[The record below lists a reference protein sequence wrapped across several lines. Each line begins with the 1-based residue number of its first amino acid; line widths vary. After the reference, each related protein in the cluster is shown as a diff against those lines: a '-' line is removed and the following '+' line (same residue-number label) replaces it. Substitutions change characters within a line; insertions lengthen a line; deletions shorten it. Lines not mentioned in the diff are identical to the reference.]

1 MDQFNTIFAYSPTH
15 RIAICKSHQQGVV
28 KSQLRTH
35 LDTKHQELVPNTRR
49 QVVHAV
55 DQEASLQAW
64 AMNYEE
70 VIYPRPASQPLPHL
84 PVYHDGLQCN
94 TCAHVYRH
102 IKRMQEHCRQEH
114 GWVNKSQPRG
124 RPASKQTM
132 WTTKISCQK
141 FHTTNKLGRLFEVSA
156 TAEAQPAPV
165 QPDGDVSQAIQ
176 AAFTQASQ
184 QLDAL
189 EKEKN
194 NIVKPDSDRFE
205 FAEWLNRAGWA
216 RHLKGLKREWL
227 LTMAQ
232 QPTPRERALTEICWA
247 ARMVMWRAQ
256 QASTSSVVGMPA
268 MMYINRREVGS
279 GSNEKPF
286 NAQQTGK
293 TMDKYSSVWVS
304 IIAFI
309 WRTHELPVVRQR
321 SDDQDVQ
328 GRRPPYHV
336 TGKQDMWLQK
346 IKGIVGEDT
355 HYDDQDDDWFREPD
369 TDDESD
375 EERLN
380 DAQTEALE
388 DHVSQFML
396 ALLDHVLGDNEYT
409 SALIS
414 GMAVLGISV
423 DNGWLSALVYTPKQS
438 AVIAIARML
447 VLYRSTQMRQ
457 QAVAKLVEEGWGGE
471 DAAVM
476 APSHF
481 EYVQEMANRFMTLTE
496 YNGKPTPV
504 DAILR
509 LRAFGFKIRFTT
521 NADGVIDW
529 MGDTLLYGNIQ
540 FSMPQVR
547 SMVHGMIAGARQHV
561 LSELMLLQVD
571 SEGAVVENT
580 TALPT
585 IDWRK
590 LVDNAA
596 EQQVGWSFME
606 DPRNHSA
613 TSVADPKQWLG
624 QRVVDEK
631 ELRRRFVDMEATRAA
646 LATGGGVVWLQ
657 GRVKAYSTAMKEA
670 RSKLAALVH
679 MTGGAP
685 PRGTELVTVKHS
697 NTANGDSRGIFIEDG
712 LVVFVTKYHK
722 NVGQTGKGK
731 VIHRYLPREVGELV
745 VFYLWFAR
753 PFWQQVEGAVQGRA
767 VDVSA
772 YVWEPEPEQRWQQ
785 PERKRKRKRQRVAE
799 EDDDGEVEEDKAC
812 QGQGWVE
819 TWNSNRVRHAIERAS
834 LQHMGVKM
842 NIMGWRHSTKAAYRR
857 YIKNDA
863 AVKAFADAA
872 NSDDES
878 DRETDQPWDIQT
890 GHGTTVA
897 GMIYGRPVTEPV
909 FSVEAKRF
917 GLRLAS
923 MEWHAFLQI
932 PSVIAKKARKGTQ
945 AAATRREAVEEE
957 YRRWKRM
964 RLVDVDA
971 ELRKLIGDGATFR
984 SVQKPAIQA
993 IMQHKSPVVVVMG
1006 TGAGKSVLFMLPAS
1020 VSSGLTVVVVPLVAL
1035 RGDMKAR
1042 CDALNIV
1049 SAEWDSRRPHEWAQ
1063 IMFVTPE
1070 SAVGEAFGHFIN
1082 RQRLMGRLDRIV
1094 MDECHAVL
1102 DSVGGFRSRML
1113 ALRQLVRVETQM
1125 VYLTATLRP
1134 RDEEQFIELMGLP
1147 GKQQGGWFR
1156 GKTTR
1161 KNIGYS
1167 IHEYDVEEEEDAV
1180 RALVA
1185 RLQRKYPPPSQIVV
1199 YCGTIARTKRMAAVL
1214 DAVCFHREVG
1224 SAAKKKEIVRQLTSG
1239 EQHLFT
1245 ATNALGLGV
1254 DAAHIRVVLHV
1265 GTVRQIRQY
1274 GQESGRA
1281 GRQGEASE
1289 AIIMRGYRTTARG
1302 RVAVGFAEDVEEE
1315 MQAFIGGEGCMR
1327 RVMDEAMDGTNDR
1340 WECEVDEE
1348 ACQRCRRGRGR
1359 GGGRGRGDEAE
1370 GRAERMTGERVEFE
1384 QQRRGRQGW
1393 AAQEAEQ
1400 QRKEMEE
1407 VERLGELVEE
1417 WRVGCQLCRAW
1428 GEEEVGH
1435 GLEACEHEEADGAR
1449 DGIERLRACWV
1460 VVPFSCCYECG
1471 LPQAICTSFAMD
1483 IQEGG
1488 YRKQKGVE
1496 CEYRGVLS
1504 KVFIVGIMAGG
1515 EPVWKM
1521 IRDAMQADRE
1531 AAGWEKGDGARV
1543 LEKVV
1548 QWGCKKRRWGGI
1560 EGNNM
1565 SWIIVQIITEIEG

>member
-49 QVVHAV
+49 QVVNAV

-84 PVYHDGLQCN
+84 PIYHDGLQCN

-141 FHTTNKLGRLFEVSA
+141 FHNTNKLGRLFEVSA

-321 SDDQDVQ
+321 SDDQAVQ

-457 QAVAKLVEEGWGGE
+457 QAVDKLVEEGWGGE

-657 GRVKAYSTAMKEA
+657 GRVKAYSKAMKEA

-697 NTANGDSRGIFIEDG
+697 NTANGDSRGISIEDG

-785 PERKRKRKRQRVAE
+785 PERKRKRKRQRVAEE

-897 GMIYGRPVTEPV
+897 GMIYGRPIP
-909 FSVEAKRF
+909 
-917 GLRLAS
+917 GL
-923 MEWHAFLQI
+923 
-932 PSVIAKKARKGTQ
+932 
-945 AAATRREAVEEE
+945 
-957 YRRWKRM
+957 
-964 RLVDVDA
+964 
-971 ELRKLIGDGATFR
+971 
-984 SVQKPAIQA
+984 
-993 IMQHKSPVVVVMG
+993 
-1006 TGAGKSVLFMLPAS
+1006 
-1020 VSSGLTVVVVPLVAL
+1020 
-1035 RGDMKAR
+1035 
-1042 CDALNIV
+1042 
-1049 SAEWDSRRPHEWAQ
+1049 
-1063 IMFVTPE
+1063 
-1070 SAVGEAFGHFIN
+1070 
-1082 RQRLMGRLDRIV
+1082 
-1094 MDECHAVL
+1094 
-1102 DSVGGFRSRML
+1102 
-1113 ALRQLVRVETQM
+1113 
-1125 VYLTATLRP
+1125 
-1134 RDEEQFIELMGLP
+1134 
-1147 GKQQGGWFR
+1147 
-1156 GKTTR
+1156 
-1161 KNIGYS
+1161 
-1167 IHEYDVEEEEDAV
+1167 
-1180 RALVA
+1180 
-1185 RLQRKYPPPSQIVV
+1185 
-1199 YCGTIARTKRMAAVL
+1199 
-1214 DAVCFHREVG
+1214 
-1224 SAAKKKEIVRQLTSG
+1224 
-1239 EQHLFT
+1239 
-1245 ATNALGLGV
+1245 
-1254 DAAHIRVVLHV
+1254 
-1265 GTVRQIRQY
+1265 
-1274 GQESGRA
+1274 
-1281 GRQGEASE
+1281 
-1289 AIIMRGYRTTARG
+1289 
-1302 RVAVGFAEDVEEE
+1302 
-1315 MQAFIGGEGCMR
+1315 
-1327 RVMDEAMDGTNDR
+1327 
-1340 WECEVDEE
+1340 
-1348 ACQRCRRGRGR
+1348 
-1359 GGGRGRGDEAE
+1359 
-1370 GRAERMTGERVEFE
+1370 
-1384 QQRRGRQGW
+1384 
-1393 AAQEAEQ
+1393 
-1400 QRKEMEE
+1400 
-1407 VERLGELVEE
+1407 
-1417 WRVGCQLCRAW
+1417 
-1428 GEEEVGH
+1428 
-1435 GLEACEHEEADGAR
+1435 
-1449 DGIERLRACWV
+1449 
-1460 VVPFSCCYECG
+1460 
-1471 LPQAICTSFAMD
+1471 
-1483 IQEGG
+1483 
-1488 YRKQKGVE
+1488 
-1496 CEYRGVLS
+1496 
-1504 KVFIVGIMAGG
+1504 
-1515 EPVWKM
+1515 
-1521 IRDAMQADRE
+1521 
-1531 AAGWEKGDGARV
+1531 
-1543 LEKVV
+1543 
-1548 QWGCKKRRWGGI
+1548 
-1560 EGNNM
+1560 
-1565 SWIIVQIITEIEG
+1565 

>member
-1 MDQFNTIFAYSPTH
+1 MQ
-15 RIAICKSHQQGVV
+15 RIAVCKGHQQGIVR
-28 KSQLRTH
+28 SQLRTH

-49 QVVHAV
+49 RIARAAN
-55 DQEASLQAW
+55 QEASLQAW
-64 AMNYEE
+64 AVDHDE
-70 VIYPRPASQPLPHL
+70 VVYPRPMSQPLPHL
-84 PVYHDGLQCN
+84 PVYRDGLKCDE
-94 TCAHVYRH
+94 CAHIYRH
-102 IKRMQEHCRQEH
+102 VKGMQEHCRQEH
-114 GWVNKSQPRG
+114 NWVGKRRTTG
-124 RPASKQTM
+124 RPASTQAM
-132 WTTKISCQK
+132 WTTKVTCQK
-141 FHTTNKLGRLFEVSA
+141 FHSTNRLGRLFEVAA
-156 TAEAQPAPV
+156 TADAPPAATI
-165 QPDGDVSQAIQ
+165 QPDADVSQAIQ
-176 AAFTQASQ
+176 ASFTQASR

-194 NIVKPDSDRFE
+194 DIIKLDGDRFE
-205 FAEWLNRAGWA
+205 FAEWLSRAGWA

-279 GSNEKPF
+279 RSNEKPF

-293 TMDKYSSVWVS
+293 TMDKYSSVWLS

-309 WRTHELPVVRQR
+309 WRTHGMPVVRQR
-321 SDDQDVQ
+321 SSDDRDVQ
-328 GRRPPYHV
+328 GRRPPYHI
-336 TGKQDMWLQK
+336 TGKQDMWLQR
-346 IKGIVGEDT
+346 IQGIVGRDT
-355 HYDDQDDDWFREPD
+355 EQEQDDDWLPEPD

-375 EERLN
+375 EQRLDN
-380 DAQTEALE
+380 AQTEALE
-388 DHVSQFML
+388 GHVLQLML

-414 GMAVLGISV
+414 SMAVLGISA
-423 DNGWLSALVYTPKQS
+423 DDGWLGALVYTPKQS

-457 QAVAKLVEEGWGGE
+457 EAVQELIEEGWGAE
-471 DAAVM
+471 DAAAM

-481 EYVQEMANRFMTLTE
+481 DFVQEMAQRFMTLTE
-496 YNGKPTPV
+496 YDGKPTPM
-504 DAILR
+504 DTILR

-521 NADGVIDW
+521 NAEGVVDW
-529 MGDTLLYGNIQ
+529 LGDELLYGNIR
-540 FSMPQVR
+540 FSMPQLR
-547 SMVHGMIAGARQHV
+547 SMIHGLIASARQHV
-561 LSELMLLQVD
+561 LRELMLLQID

-580 TALPT
+580 TPLPT
-585 IDWRK
+585 IDWAR

-606 DPRNHSA
+606 DPRNHHA
-613 TSVADPKQWLG
+613 TSVADPKRWLE
-624 QRVVDEK
+624 QRVVNDDGD
-631 ELRRRFVDMEATRAA
+631 LRRSFVDVQATRAA
-646 LATGGGVVWLQ
+646 LAAGGAVVWSQ
-657 GRVKAYSTAMKEA
+657 GRVKAYGKAMKEA
-670 RSKLAALVH
+670 RSQLAALVH

-685 PRGTELVTVKHS
+685 PRGSELVTVKHS
-697 NTANGDSRGIFIEDG
+697 NTANGDSRGVFIEDG

-753 PFWQQVEGAVQGRA
+753 PFWQQVEGAVQGQA

-772 YVWEPEPEQRWQQ
+772 YVWEPELERKWQQ
-785 PERKRKRKRQRVAE
+785 PERKRKRQQVVE
-799 EDDDGEVEEDKAC
+799 EDDDSEMKEGKARQ
-812 QGQGWVE
+812 QGQGRVE

-857 YIKNDA
+857 YIRNDA
-863 AVKAFADAA
+863 AVRAFADAA

-878 DRETDQPWDIQT
+878 DAETDQPWDVQT
-890 GHGTTVA
+890 GHGTAVA

-932 PSVIAKKARKGTQ
+932 PSVMAKKARKGTQ
-945 AAATRREAVEEE
+945 AAATRQEAVEEE
-957 YRRWKRM
+957 YRRWKMM

-971 ELRKLIGDGATFR
+971 ELHKVVGDGATFR
-984 SVQKPAIQA
+984 SVQKPAMQA

-1042 CDALNIV
+1042 CDASNIV

-1070 SAVGEAFGHFIN
+1070 AAVGEAFGHFIN

-1094 MDECHAVL
+1094 IDECHVVL

-1113 ALRQLVRVETQM
+1113 ALRQLVRAETQM

-1134 RDEEQFIELMGLP
+1134 RDEQQFIEVMGLP
-1147 GKQQGGWFR
+1147 GKQQCEWFR

-1161 KNIGYS
+1161 KNIRYS
-1167 IHEYDVEEEEDAV
+1167 IHEYEVEGEGEGEEEAV
-1180 RALVA
+1180 RALVT
-1185 RLQRKYPPPSQIVV
+1185 RLRRKYPPPGQIVV
-1199 YCGTIARTKRMAAVL
+1199 YCGTRARTKRMAAVL

-1224 SAAKKKEIVRQLTSG
+1224 SAAKKKEIVQQLTSG
-1239 EQHLFT
+1239 ERHLFT

-1254 DAAHIRVVLHV
+1254 DAPHIRVVLHV
-1265 GTVRQIRQY
+1265 GTVRQMRQY
-1274 GQESGRA
+1274 AQESGRA
-1281 GRQGEASE
+1281 GRQGQASE
-1289 AIIMRGYRTTARG
+1289 AIIMRGYRTTKAG
-1302 RVAVGFAEDVEEE
+1302 LTYVGFADDVEEE
-1315 MQAFIGGEGCMR
+1315 MQELIKGEGCMR
-1327 RVMDEAMDGTNDR
+1327 RVLDEAMDGSNKR
-1340 WECEVDEE
+1340 WECGEDEE
-1348 ACQRCRRGRGR
+1348 ACQRCRRGRR
-1359 GGGRGRGDEAE
+1359 GGGGGEHEGIGEAE
-1370 GRAERMTGERVEFE
+1370 TGARERAVFE
-1384 QQRRGRQGW
+1384 QQRRGRQRWG
-1393 AAQEAEQ
+1393 AQEAER
-1400 QRKEMEE
+1400 QREEVEE
-1407 VERLGELVEE
+1407 VERLVEVMEE

-1428 GEEEVGH
+1428 GEEGAGH
-1435 GLEACEHEEADGAR
+1435 ELEGCEHEEADGAR
-1449 DGIERLRACWV
+1449 EGYRRLGECWV
-1460 VVPFSCCYECG
+1460 RVAFSCCYACG
-1471 LPQAICTSFAMD
+1471 LPQAICTSFAID
-1483 IQEGG
+1483 IVKGG
-1488 YRKQKGVE
+1488 YQKLKGVE
-1496 CEYRGVLS
+1496 CEYKGVLG

-1515 EPVWKM
+1515 EAVWEM
-1521 IRDAMQADRE
+1521 IEAAMQADGVAVRRDGEGRE
-1531 AAGWEKGDGARV
+1531 RGFE
-1543 LEKVV
+1543 EVV
-1548 QWGCKKRRWGGI
+1548 GWGCKKRRWGGI

-1565 SWIIVQIITEIEG
+1565 SWIVGRIAAAIEN